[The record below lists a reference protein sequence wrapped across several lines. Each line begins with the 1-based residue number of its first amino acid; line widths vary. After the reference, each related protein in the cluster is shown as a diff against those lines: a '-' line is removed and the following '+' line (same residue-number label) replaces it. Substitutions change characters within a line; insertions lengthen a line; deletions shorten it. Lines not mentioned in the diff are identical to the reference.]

1 MSELNN
7 TATAVGNYDSVR
19 TTLTSNTSTVNIVE
33 GLSLSK
39 VADQKNWVDG
49 NLTYTITV
57 NNQADKTYE
66 KPVITDVIDT
76 NLVDFI
82 DGSVT
87 IDGQTATKAQ
97 YIYNTDNHTLTINL
111 DDVTPSSI
119 STLTFLVKKKDK

>member
-1 MSELNN
+1 MHSPKPLYTIN
-7 TATAVGNYDSVR
+7 
-19 TTLTSNTSTVNIVE
+19 
-33 GLSLSK
+33 
-39 VADQKNWVDG
+39 QKTWVDG

-97 YIYNTDNHTLTINL
+97 YIYDTDNHTLTINL